1 MQSEMTT
8 LKNGLRIITSSRPQ
22 TETVSL
28 GIWVK
33 TGAAYEKQEVNGISH
48 FLEHMAFKGTNKRNA
63 LQISE
68 EIEDVGGQSNAY
80 TSREF
85 TAFYC
90 KMLKGDTE
98 LAVDVLTDIL
108 QNSTFPE
115 DELVKEREVV
125 VQEIKQTI
133 DTPDDIV
140 FDYFQE
146 TAFPDQAIGRSILGS
161 KENVR
166 SFTREKLN
174 NYIAT
179 NYAAENIIVCAVGNI
194 EHNAFVNMVESR
206 MGGFRSKTNFTPDRQ
221 HYEGGF
227 FMEPRDIE
235 QVHVAL
241 GFKGFRY
248 CSENY
253 YPSILFSTLF
263 GGGMS
268 SRLFQEIR
276 EKRGLVYTVYSFTAS
291 HTEDGLFGI
300 YAGTGAKDLK
310 NLLPVVV
317 DEIRKVCND
326 KVTEK
331 ELVRAKNQL
340 KASMLMSLE
349 SSSATAEVLARQML
363 IFDRIIPIDEMVERI
378 EKVTL
383 DDIQNTARTIFSS
396 KPTYTLLG
404 AIKDHIEYDDLQKI
418 LKC

>member
-1 MQSEMTT
+1 
-8 LKNGLRIITSSRPQ
+8 
-22 TETVSL
+22 
-28 GIWVK
+28 
-33 TGAAYEKQEVNGISH
+33 
-48 FLEHMAFKGTNKRNA
+48 MAFKGTNKRNA

-227 FMEPRDIE
+227 LWNRETLNKCMSPWDSKVSDIVRKTIIRASCFQRCSAAECPRACFRKSVKKRFGLHGLQLYGLAHRRRSVRHLCRNRCQGFE
-235 QVHVAL
+235 KPVA
-241 GFKGFRY
+241 G
-248 CSENY
+248 
-253 YPSILFSTLF
+253 
-263 GGGMS
+263 
-268 SRLFQEIR
+268 SR
-276 EKRGLVYTVYSFTAS
+276 
-291 HTEDGLFGI
+291 
-300 YAGTGAKDLK
+300 
-310 NLLPVVV
+310 
-317 DEIRKVCND
+317 
-326 KVTEK
+326 
-331 ELVRAKNQL
+331 
-340 KASMLMSLE
+340 
-349 SSSATAEVLARQML
+349 
-363 IFDRIIPIDEMVERI
+363 
-378 EKVTL
+378 
-383 DDIQNTARTIFSS
+383 
-396 KPTYTLLG
+396 
-404 AIKDHIEYDDLQKI
+404 
-418 LKC
+418 